1 LNCRI
6 CDSSNLIVEWD
17 LDKSP
22 YGDLFQKSDTDSRL
36 IEPKTLGLNRCSEC
50 GLLQLSQ
57 NPDILS
63 LYTNYRYQAKLTN
76 NLNSFYENLMNLTVM
91 PHLQKEKNFVLD
103 IGSGDGS
110 FLQIFQRE
118 GMKTLGVEP
127 SNFLT
132 GIAGENGIETINAFM
147 SEKVAK
153 LVTKEYGNPSLIT
166 LNFVLANVLDPFQFM
181 LQIRQMM
188 NPATVLSIVSGYHFD
203 QFAVNM
209 FDYIGHDHVCYFS
222 LSDFQN
228 LASLVGLRIIEA
240 QRYEHKGGSLHLL
253 LKVNE
258 HSEPSLTSPNVFQIR
273 QREDWLNKLEFFS
286 VPSLKNRIENE
297 KNDLWDYLRR
307 NNISNIRGLGASTS
321 TTYLISFFG
330 LENIIGELLDDD
342 KSKIGMYSPNHSV
355 PVNKLEE
362 INKSDHSPVILLA
375 WQHSAKIIERL
386 KEIGFSGQVILPL
399 PKFHVID
406 I

>member
-1 LNCRI
+1 
-6 CDSSNLIVEWD
+6 
-17 LDKSP
+17 
-22 YGDLFQKSDTDSRL
+22 
-36 IEPKTLGLNRCSEC
+36 
-50 GLLQLSQ
+50 
-57 NPDILS
+57 
-63 LYTNYRYQAKLTN
+63 
-76 NLNSFYENLMNLTVM
+76 
-91 PHLQKEKNFVLD
+91 
-103 IGSGDGS
+103 
-110 FLQIFQRE
+110 
-118 GMKTLGVEP
+118 
-127 SNFLT
+127 
-132 GIAGENGIETINAFM
+132 
-147 SEKVAK
+147 
-153 LVTKEYGNPSLIT
+153 
-166 LNFVLANVLDPFQFM
+166 M